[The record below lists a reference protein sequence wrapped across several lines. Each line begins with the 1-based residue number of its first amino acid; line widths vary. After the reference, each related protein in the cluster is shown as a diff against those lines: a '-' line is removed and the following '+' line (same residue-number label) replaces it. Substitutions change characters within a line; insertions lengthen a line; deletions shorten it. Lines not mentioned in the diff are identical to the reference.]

1 MKGKEFAVAKRGI
14 LVFTG
19 RRSEVRC
26 ISGRLDVCLSS
37 FKRRRRIPQHLPDRI
52 CEHLFPSHVYFGE
65 EKHLPWFSS
74 DVLGDIWFRSELLMH
89 LFFFKKKCAAKPN
102 GSKKM
107 RVRQKG
113 SRAWVWFTLEMKN
126 LCLRK
131 RPETNHHCI
140 ALSMDGSRTSTSD
153 PTFPQG
159 KWWLERNVIERGTKG
174 EIYWTNCP
182 VNWDGYLEEVTLG
195 YSQ

>member
-1 MKGKEFAVAKRGI
+1 MELLQQPSFKGVTLGERFKSAGKNTVKQNFRQNPSKGDEDYAGGFCAFDVFPDTSEGSRKKQISQMKGNGFAVAKRGI

-74 DVLGDIWFRSELLMH
+74 DVLGDI
-89 LFFFKKKCAAKPN
+89 
-102 GSKKM
+102 
-107 RVRQKG
+107 
-113 SRAWVWFTLEMKN
+113 
-126 LCLRK
+126 
-131 RPETNHHCI
+131 
-140 ALSMDGSRTSTSD
+140 
-153 PTFPQG
+153 
-159 KWWLERNVIERGTKG
+159 
-174 EIYWTNCP
+174 
-182 VNWDGYLEEVTLG
+182 
-195 YSQ
+195 